1 MDDGLERE
9 GGDFVERRRRE
20 FQFSKPRE
28 RNNSKL

>member
-9 GGDFVERRRRE
+9 WGDFVERRGIE